1 MPDFTYDSLSGSV
14 VRCMLGRQRRERRE
28 DKEEKAQ
35 MGKEMRQWLGV
46 KGAESGNPEQGSQWA
61 WKREEFLLGIFR
73 FSQGPGLDRVP
84 R

>member
-1 MPDFTYDSLSGSV
+1 
-14 VRCMLGRQRRERRE
+14 
-28 DKEEKAQ
+28 

-73 FSQGPGLDRVP
+73 FLQGPGLDRVP
-84 R
+84 K